1 MAQKPAG
8 QEPGSSDACLA
19 LGANVQIINLNTGAH
34 YNVQLAKIVEPF
46 NDETVRLAVTLNG
59 GLKKLALKSCNAK
72 LVVSTASLEVRSE
85 PVAHRTPKAMQLP
98 ELFNSVVEHLDHA
111 NLLSLRAA
119 CKQIQLQANAAR
131 NWGPARMTLEM
142 YLSQCNETQAL
153 WLKRV
158 RSNSGAFKIAPL
170 LVRKC
175 RAVFRAAMQP
185 DQDGRLFL
193 YAADELR
200 ADKDFV
206 LATIGQKWSVLRYVD
221 KSLRDDSDVV
231 LAAVRRDA
239 GSFRDA
245 STRLRSDRN
254 FILAAVKQNGLVLQ
268 HLNKFNQDDTDVV
281 RAAVLQNAASWFYA
295 SARLRS
301 SKKLVKE
308 MVQHSPFM
316 FEHLPRRW
324 QTQESIRR
332 LVYKPFWLDV
342 HPS

>member
-46 NDETVRLAVTLNG
+46 NDETVRLAATLNG
-59 GLKKLALKSCNAK
+59 GLKKRALKSCNAK

-131 NWGPARMTLEM
+131 NWGSARMTLEM
-142 YLSQCNETQAL
+142 YIETQAL

-268 HLNKFNQDDTDVV
+268 HLNKFQRDDTDVV
-281 RAAVLQNAASWFYA
+281 RAAVLQNAASWFCA

-301 SKKLVKE
+301 KPYLVKE
-308 MVQHSPFM
+308 MVQQSPFM

-324 QTQESIRR
+324 QTQEIRR

-342 HPS
+342 HLS

>member
-46 NDETVRLAVTLNG
+46 NDETVRLAATLNG
-59 GLKKLALKSCNAK
+59 GLKKRALKSCNAK

-131 NWGPARMTLEM
+131 NWGSARMTLEM

-185 DQDGRLFL
+185 DQDGSLFL

-268 HLNKFNQDDTDVV
+268 HLNKFKRDDTDVV
-281 RAAVLQNAASWFYA
+281 RAAVLQNAASWFCA

-301 SKKLVKE
+301 SKDLVKE
-308 MVQHSPFM
+308 MVQQSPFM

-324 QTQESIRR
+324 QTQEIRR

-342 HPS
+342 HLS

>member
-46 NDETVRLAVTLNG
+46 NDETVRLAATLNG
-59 GLKKLALKSCNAK
+59 GLKKRALKSCNAK

-131 NWGPARMTLEM
+131 NWGSARMTLEM
-142 YLSQCNETQAL
+142 YIETQAL

-158 RSNSGAFKIAPL
+158 RSYSGAFKIAPL

-175 RAVFRAAMQP
+175 RAVFHAAMQP
-185 DQDGRLFL
+185 DQDGSLFL

-206 LATIGQKWSVLRYVD
+206 LATIGQKWSVLPYVD

-268 HLNKFNQDDTDVV
+268 HLNKFKRDDTDVV
-281 RAAVLQNAASWFYA
+281 RAAVLQNAASWFCA

-301 SKKLVKE
+301 SKDLVKE
-308 MVQHSPFM
+308 MVQQSPFM
-316 FEHLPRRW
+316 FGHLPRRW
-324 QTQESIRR
+324 QTQEIRR

-342 HPS
+342 HLS

>member
-46 NDETVRLAVTLNG
+46 NDETVRLAATLNG
-59 GLKKLALKSCNAK
+59 GLKKRALKSCNAK

-85 PVAHRTPKAMQLP
+85 PVAHRTPKAMLLP
-98 ELFNSVVEHLDHA
+98 GLFNSVVEHLDHA

-131 NWGPARMTLEM
+131 NWGSARMTLEM
-142 YLSQCNETQAL
+142 YIETQAL

-268 HLNKFNQDDTDVV
+268 HLNKFKRDDTDVV
-281 RAAVLQNAASWFYA
+281 RAAVLQNAASWFCA

-301 SKKLVKE
+301 SKDLVKE
-308 MVQHSPFM
+308 MVQQSPFM
-316 FEHLPRRW
+316 FEHLPRRC
-324 QTQESIRR
+324 QTQEIRR

-342 HPS
+342 HLS